1 MEWRRKNWSEEEKT
15 ENEEGFEDREIET
28 ETSQNNP
35 KTDNLPDTRTLDKTK
50 QTFHTEATPKSK
62 QKKKKQTP
70 KGTQKIT
77 KFFSKSGH
85 STPTTTNF
93 NKISESRISA
103 ALSKLPRFNEN
114 LTMSPGKRK
123 NLSTDTDDENL
134 EEKKSRV
141 CVDGQIEVE
150 GETSDSDLWSIIEIF
165 FNRNLSKRKHKA
177 SSTFPS

>member
-1 MEWRRKNWSEEEKT
+1 MPAYNYLPFLTLIQSDQSSWSEEEKT
-15 ENEEGFEDREIET
+15 ENEEGFENTEIET

-35 KTDNLPDTRTLDKTK
+35 KTNNFPDTRTLHKTK
-50 QTFHTEATPKSK
+50 QTSYTEAASKSK
-62 QKKKKQTP
+62 HNKKKKTP

-77 KFFSKSGH
+77 KFFSNSGQ

-93 NKISESRISA
+93 NKLSENRISA

-141 CVDGQIEVE
+141 CVDGQVEAE
-150 GETSDSDLWSIIEIF
+150 GETSDSDL
-165 FNRNLSKRKHKA
+165 
-177 SSTFPS
+177 